1 MSKSKLKGIFKMSN
15 SNHIGNTSERY
26 IRSVIYWEEKSKSL
40 RSVIS
45 MSDSMETRRASNC
58 S

>member
-1 MSKSKLKGIFKMSN
+1 MNDI
-15 SNHIGNTSERY
+15 NHTGYTSESHK
-26 IRSVIYWEEKSKSL
+26 RSVIYWEEKSKSL

-45 MSDSMETRRASNC
+45 MSNSMEMRRASTC